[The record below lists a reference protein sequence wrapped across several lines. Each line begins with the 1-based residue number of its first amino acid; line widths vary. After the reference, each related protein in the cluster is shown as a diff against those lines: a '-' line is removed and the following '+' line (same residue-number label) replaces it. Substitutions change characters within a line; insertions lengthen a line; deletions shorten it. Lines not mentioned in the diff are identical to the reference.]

1 MENGGTSDVVR
12 SFFQGSPE
20 EEERFKY
27 KVIEGLAES
36 IRQLTGQMA
45 DLQRTQVNML
55 ERLAALEA
63 SKFAAS
69 IDDLEGKVAALLRD
83 KDRRDGAIGMLGTI
97 KSWAP
102 FLAALFSAA
111 CFAWLYGRSLGITPA
126 PPAAPSRVEATIHP
140 EERRIDGVVGGK
152 P

>member
-1 MENGGTSDVVR
+1 MSEGDAVR
-12 SFFQGSPE
+12 SFFQGAPE

-27 KVIEGLAES
+27 DVIKGLSES
-36 IRQLTGQMA
+36 VRQLAAGMA
-45 DLQRTQVNML
+45 DMQRTQVGML

-69 IDDLEGKVAALLRD
+69 IDDLDGKVAALLRD

-102 FLAALFSAA
+102 FLAMLFSAA
-111 CFAWLYGRSLGITPA
+111 CAVWLYGRSLGITPA
-126 PPAAPSRVEATIHP
+126 PPAAPTRVEATIHP

>member
-1 MENGGTSDVVR
+1 MAGEDVVR
-12 SFFQGSPE
+12 TFFQGSPE

-36 IRQLTGQMA
+36 IRRLTTQMA
-45 DLQRTQVNML
+45 DLQRTQVGML

-63 SKFAAS
+63 SKFSAS
-69 IDDLEGKVAALLRD
+69 IDDLESKVSALLRD

-102 FLAALFSAA
+102 FLAMLFSAA
-111 CFAWLYGRSLGITPA
+111 ACAWLYGRSAGIVPA
-126 PPAAPSRVEATIHP
+126 PAAAPARVEAVVQP
-140 EERRIDGVVGGK
+140 EERRIEGVITPAPK
-152 P
+152 H